1 MRTISLL
8 LITLFCYLTANS
20 QTLVEGGQFMDLIMP
35 MNGSVASDASV
46 WGDVKPRWTDNGVED
61 NVRSYWGGNI
71 VRGEDG
77 KYHMYIAG
85 WPENSSRGHA
95 TWSSGSRIYHVV
107 SDNVSGLY
115 IEHAKGRKPRKVM
128 VK

>member
-61 NVRSYWGGNI
+61 NGKTIDTGIAEIGSNNI
-71 VRGEDG
+71 ASI
-77 KYHMYIAG
+77 YY
-85 WPENSSRGHA
+85 
-95 TWSSGSRIYHVV
+95 TLSGTPVAKP
-107 SDNVSGLY
+107 NKGLY
-115 IEHAKGRKPRKVM
+115 IEQAKDRKPRKVM